1 MHHLVRGLNFSKYRK
16 TDYIDMEQRNMRNT
30 DFLKSY
36 EPTSIK
42 SLSYNSINI
51 ENLKKVAYIALRLIK
66 PQVNL

>member
-1 MHHLVRGLNFSKYRK
+1 MKSS
-16 TDYIDMEQRNMRNT
+16 